1 MPIHHQLAVYFA
13 DNAIKQDEREAIKAC
28 NDWVGADRKRDVS
41 EVALLQRTISTLGG

>member
-1 MPIHHQLAVYFA
+1 MPIHDQLVRYLAE
-13 DNAIKQDEREAIKAC
+13 NPINQDEREATKAC